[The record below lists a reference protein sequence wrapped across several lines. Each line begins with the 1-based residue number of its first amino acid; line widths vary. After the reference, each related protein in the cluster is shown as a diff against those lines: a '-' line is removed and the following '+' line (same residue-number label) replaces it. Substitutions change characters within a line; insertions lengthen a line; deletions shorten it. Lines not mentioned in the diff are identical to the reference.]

1 MSPPSFITHSKI
13 LCLVLAVAVSLSG
26 CFDDKKA
33 QAEQLAQMQAKIEEQ
48 ERQNSLMQAQMQQEA
63 ERVRHEE
70 ELRKAKEE
78 AKQEIEAELKSKLT
92 KEQPTPPKSADTTT
106 SKNATSDDKKSNKPT
121 GNDTKP
127 ATKAPTLQEKLVR
140 YPATVITTSGYG
152 EVSLRGEP
160 SAKGI
165 QISTVPDGYEVQVIA
180 ETNRCETIGK
190 VQGCWFKVDA
200 YGSKGYMFGGYLQRE
215 ILSQAE
221 KDYLFYQNSEYGDII
236 DDYGYVING
245 H

>member
-1 MSPPSFITHSKI
+1 MQFSPPPPHSTIFKT
-13 LCLVLAVAVSLSG
+13 LCVALVAPVLLSA

-92 KEQPTPPKSADTTT
+92 KEQATTPPPQTDTPKPKKPT
-106 SKNATSDDKKSNKPT
+106 DDKAKADSKTDNSDKKAS
-121 GNDTKP
+121 KP
-127 ATKAPTLQEKLVR
+127 ALKEKLVR

-152 EVSLRGEP
+152 ELALRGEP

-165 QISTVPDGYEVQVIA
+165 QVATVMDGDEVQVIA
-180 ETNRCETIGK
+180 ETNQCETIGK
-190 VQGCWFKVDA
+190 IQGCWFKVDA
-200 YGSKGYMFGGYLQRE
+200 YGMKGYMFGGYLQRE
-215 ILSQAE
+215 IISQAE
-221 KDYLFYQNSEYGDII
+221 KDYLLYQEVDTSE
-236 DDYGYVING
+236 DDY
-245 H
+245 